1 MKKFTHGRPVPQFYT
16 ELVQLCN
23 FNKFQFADMSVL
35 QGVSNFECIPG
46 LIWFNTGFQTNP
58 YLNISEKYK

>member
-46 LIWFNTGFQTNP
+46 LIQDSKRTHT
-58 YLNISEKYK
+58 

>member
-23 FNKFQFADMSVL
+23 FNKFQFADMSACIAR
-35 QGVSNFECIPG
+35 GVQFRVYSG
-46 LIWFNTGFQTNP
+46 FNTGFQTNP
-58 YLNISEKYK
+58 HLNISEKYK